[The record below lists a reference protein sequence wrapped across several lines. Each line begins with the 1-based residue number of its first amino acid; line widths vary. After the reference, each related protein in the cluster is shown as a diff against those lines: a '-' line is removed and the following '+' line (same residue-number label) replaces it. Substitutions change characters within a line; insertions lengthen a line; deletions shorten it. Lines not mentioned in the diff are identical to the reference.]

1 MKTTILTKAIL
12 VAVLTFASIALPAY
26 AQTMCTMDAMQCPD
40 GSWVGRSGPNCEF
53 VCSGESGGGS
63 PGYDGGTGGKPTY
76 PTTPAS
82 TGIAPD
88 PAINDRDFTSATS
101 SGYGE
106 SGYVDIMKSDIES
119 GQLEPIDLPSD
130 IEQAGRVEQEDV
142 ATKEEQSSET
152 GYFKNLLNSI
162 VSFIGGLFNWNQ

>member
-1 MKTTILTKAIL
+1 MIHNMKTTILTKSIL
-12 VAVLTFASIALPAY
+12 VAVLTFAATALPAY

-53 VCSGESGGGS
+53 VCGGQSGGGN
-63 PGYDGGTGGKPTY
+63 TGGKPTY

-88 PAINDRDFTSATS
+88 PAINDRDFAAATS
-101 SGYGE
+101 SGYVKSE
-106 SGYVDIMKSDIES
+106 YVDIMKSDIES

-130 IEQAGRVEQEDV
+130 IEEAGRVEQEDLS
-142 ATKEEQSSET
+142 TKEEQSSEA

-162 VSFIGGLFNWNQ
+162 VSFIGGLFNWN